1 MHLEARSTT
10 IGDRRILPSMPHSRE
25 HAAMPNS
32 VSGRPPA
39 EPAKVVLV
47 DDDLAVLR
55 SLRFLLEAEGFDVDT
70 FQSGAELLLQ
80 AKLPARGCFVIDY
93 CMPVMNGLEL
103 LARLRDRKSDLPVIL
118 MTAHADGQIDE
129 HAARAG
135 VRRVFHKPNFHG
147 GLVETIRHALMRPE
161 DEA

>member
-1 MHLEARSTT
+1 MTHF
-10 IGDRRILPSMPHSRE
+10 RE

-32 VSGRPPA
+32 VSGRPPTELA
-39 EPAKVVLV
+39 TVVLV
-47 DDDLAVLR
+47 DDDVAVLR
-55 SLRFLLEAEGFDVDT
+55 SLRFLLETEGFEVDT

-80 AKLPARGCFVIDY
+80 PKLPVHGCFVIDY

-103 LARLRDRKSDLPVIL
+103 LARLRDRNSTLPVIL
-118 MTAHADGQIDE
+118 MTGHSDGQIDE
-129 HAARAG
+129 TAARAG
-135 VRRVFHKPNFHG
+135 VRQVFHKPNLHG

>member
-1 MHLEARSTT
+1 
-10 IGDRRILPSMPHSRE
+10 MPHFRE
-25 HAAMPNS
+25 YDAMPSS
-32 VSGRPPA
+32 VSDRPPA

-55 SLRFLLEAEGFDVDT
+55 SLRFLLEAEGFVVDT

-80 AKLPARGCFVIDY
+80 PQLPVRGCFVIDY

-103 LARLRDRKSDLPVIL
+103 LARLRDRKSTLPVIL
-118 MTAHADGQIDE
+118 MTGHSDGQIDA

-135 VRRVFHKPNFHG
+135 VRRVFHKPNLHR
-147 GLVETIRHALMRPE
+147 GLVETIRHALTRPE

>member
-1 MHLEARSTT
+1 MTH
-10 IGDRRILPSMPHSRE
+10 IRE
-25 HAAMPNS
+25 YAAMPS
-32 VSGRPPA
+32 SAADRPPA

-55 SLRFLLEAEGFDVDT
+55 SLRFLLEAEGFEVET

-80 AKLPARGCFVIDY
+80 PKLPERGCFVIDY

-103 LARLRDRKSDLPVIL
+103 LARLRDRKSALPAIL
-118 MTAHADGQIDE
+118 MTGHADGQIDL

-135 VRRVFHKPNFHG
+135 VRRVFHKPNLHG
-147 GLVETIRHALMRPE
+147 GLVETIRRALDWPE